1 MPTKKL
7 KEFYDAFK
15 SDVNTVKELWGSRK
29 SDYEKV
35 VGKKKKKKKQVY
47 RGDLNLHHRLGQL
60 II

>member
-7 KEFYDAFK
+7 KEFYEAFK
-15 SDVNTVKELWGSRK
+15 SDINTVKKQWGSRK
-29 SDYEKV
+29 SDYEEI
-35 VGKKKKKKKQVY
+35 VGKKKKKKQGY

>member
-1 MPTKKL
+1 MPAKKL

-15 SDVNTVKELWGSRK
+15 SDVNTVTKAIKNRK
-29 SDYEKV
+29 KNYEEI
-35 VGKKKKKKKQVY
+35 VGKKKKKKQGY